1 MSVFTKLEQAGP
13 SNPYVLLG
21 TKTLIHVE
29 LRLQTPF
36 FFPGKRKKGLHFIA
50 LERKEVSVTIL
61 LGGNVVLKYM
71 SFSGYNGEL

>member
-1 MSVFTKLEQAGP
+1 MQHVSVFTKLEQAGP

-36 FFPGKRKKGLHFIA
+36 FFSGKTQEGLAFHCFG
-50 LERKEVSVTIL
+50 KEGSL
-61 LGGNVVLKYM
+61 
-71 SFSGYNGEL
+71 GYNPPRRERGTEVHVLFWI